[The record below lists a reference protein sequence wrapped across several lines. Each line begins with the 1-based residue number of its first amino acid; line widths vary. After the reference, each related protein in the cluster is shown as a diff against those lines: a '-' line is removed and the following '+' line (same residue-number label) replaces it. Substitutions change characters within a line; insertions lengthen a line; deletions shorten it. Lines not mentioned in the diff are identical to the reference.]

1 MSKKKKLILD
11 AAKALF
17 NEKGYHNVTIRM
29 IALKMNMSSGNL
41 NYHFKKREEIFEAL
55 YFEMVSE
62 FDERIDLLA
71 NIEISIKQVKMDV
84 ERSMRRMLDY
94 SFFWTDLYNLLC
106 INFKV
111 QEHFKEVYK
120 KRLNGCHLL
129 FKKMNE
135 NDLMKESSFELEY
148 NFLAERM
155 INYGNTWL
163 YSSNLYPNKLSSN
176 DIDYYVNTFLSILF
190 PFLTAQGK
198 KEFQNLL
205 PEFFESQ

>member
-1 MSKKKKLILD
+1 MSKKKKLILE
-11 AAKALF
+11 AAKTLF

-41 NYHFKKREEIFEAL
+41 NYHYKKREDIFEAL

-71 NIEISIKQVKMDV
+71 NVEVSIEQVKIDI

-94 SFFWTDLYNLLC
+94 NFFWTDLYNLIC
-106 INFKV
+106 INSKV
-111 QEHFKEVYK
+111 QKHFQQVYK
-120 KRLNGCHLL
+120 KRIEGCFLL
-129 FKKMNE
+129 FKKMKVK
-135 NDLMKESSFELEY
+135 DLMKESSFELEY

-155 INYGNTWL
+155 IDYGNTWL
-163 YSSNLYPNKLSSN
+163 YSSHLYSNKLN
-176 DIDYYVNTFLSILF
+176 TGNIDYHVNTFLSILF
-190 PFLTAQGK
+190 PFLTSKGK

-205 PEFFESQ
+205 PEFFE